1 VTTPSRPRARLEPAY
16 VTTAPS
22 GATSGERIASI
33 DALRGF
39 ALFGILLVHMVEQY
53 TAAAPPASN
62 PSYNAF
68 STADQVARGLVG
80 LLFVGKFFAMFSL
93 LFGVSF
99 FIQMDRAAARHVA
112 YQRRFVWRLT
122 VLFAIGLAHHLMYR
136 GDILTIYALLG
147 LALVPLYRASDRT
160 LLILAVL
167 LCFGIPRIL
176 MVGTAQMLGQPF
188 SMQLGSEAA
197 NEEYFK
203 ALKGSSLL
211 PVFASN
217 LSEGWRV
224 KWMFQ
229 LGVFGRGYQTLGLFF
244 LGLYLARRRWHE
256 SLPARHKTLRRA
268 MLIGFGISVPL
279 VILFASF
286 AFSQGGGPPPD
297 SVSWGMVIGLTLYDI
312 FNVGLMVGFACA
324 FLLLYLRPAPQRLLR
339 HLAPVG
345 RTALT
350 TYVCQSLIGTFFYY
364 GYGLNRL
371 AEVGAATGVLLALI
385 IFAAQIVLS
394 GIWLRYFRFGP
405 IEWVWRSLTVW
416 SVQPFWTDRVF
427 ARAGS
432 QTNL

>member
-1 VTTPSRPRARLEPAY
+1 VITASTVQARLEPARL
-16 VTTAPS
+16 TTTPRA
-22 GATSGERIASI
+22 ATSGDRIDAI

-39 ALFGILLVHMVEQY
+39 ALLGIVLVHMVEQY

-62 PSYNAF
+62 PNYNAF

-99 FIQMDRAAARHVA
+99 FIQMDRAAARHVP
-112 YQRRFVWRLT
+112 YQGRFVWRLA
-122 VLFAIGLAHHLMYR
+122 VLFAIGLAHHLIYR
-136 GDILTIYALLG
+136 GDILTIYAVLG
-147 LALVPLYRASDRT
+147 LALVPFYRASDRT

-167 LCFGIPRIL
+167 LCFGAPRLL
-176 MVGTAQMLGQPF
+176 MVGIAQALEQPF

-224 KWMFQ
+224 KWAFQ
-229 LGVFGRGYQTLGLFF
+229 LAVFGRGYQTLGLFF
-244 LGLYLARRRWHE
+244 LGLFLARRRWHE
-256 SLPARHKTLRRA
+256 SLPARRRTLRRA
-268 MLIGFGISVPL
+268 MLVGLGISAPL
-279 VILFASF
+279 VALFASF
-286 AFSQGGGPPPD
+286 VFSQASGPPPE
-297 SVSWGMVIGLTLYDI
+297 SVSWGLVIGLTLYDI
-312 FNVGLMVGFACA
+312 FNIALMVGFAGA

-371 AEVGAATGVLLALI
+371 AEVGAATGTLLALV
-385 IFAAQIVLS
+385 IFAGQMVAS

-405 IEWVWRSLTVW
+405 IEWVWRSLTYW
-416 SVQPFWTDRVF
+416 RAQPFWTDRVS
-427 ARAGS
+427 ARVG
-432 QTNL
+432 